1 MKLSVIIPIY
11 NVENYLRRCLDSAID
26 LDLSDYEIVAVND
39 GSTDGSP
46 AIAEEYASRYP
57 GLFHLITTA
66 NGGLGHA
73 RNVGLSLAKG
83 EFVLFLDSDD
93 RLSPGA
99 LPEMLA
105 LLADDFDICFFDFI
119 TEDEQGREL
128 SLTPGCNGPERFS
141 LASYPE
147 LLFDRPNAWNKIWRR
162 SLFSDCGVCFPDR
175 MWYEDLATSPKLYL
189 NTAKMRY
196 VPKAWY
202 RYLLRSGSITN
213 SRNTKRN
220 LEIIS
225 AVDSVL
231 EYFRSAGAYE
241 QYKPQ
246 LEYMAVYHQLLTAST
261 RVNGIDWKTD
271 VQEALLQ
278 DFLKKFPHFYENPY
292 VKAESK
298 KYRFLLHLI
307 VNRRRWMLHQVMR
320 ANSIVKRRST

>member
-26 LDLSDYEIVAVND
+26 LALSEYEIVAVND

-57 GLFHLITTA
+57 DLFHLITTA

-105 LLADDFDICFFDFI
+105 LLSDDFDICFFDFI

-128 SLTPGCNGPERFS
+128 SLTHGCNGPERFS

-213 SRNTKRN
+213 SKNTKRN

-231 EYFRSAGAYE
+231 EYFRSVGAYE

-307 VNRRRWMLHQVMR
+307 VNRRRWILHQVMR